1 MSSNLGAAGVG
12 EQGMQSLFP
21 CSSHT
26 IRPRAVEVNTAE
38 EEERKSNSTG
48 ERRCLE
54 DIFVGTHLKSKQES
68 RGETVQLVLCKKLN

>member
-26 IRPRAVEVNTAE
+26 IWPRAVEVNTAE

-54 DIFVGTHLKSKQES
+54 DTSAAFEPEFSLWELT
-68 RGETVQLVLCKKLN
+68 